1 MKETP
6 DQDMPEGWQDEL
18 FSLPA
23 SPEYALKAI
32 LAADKLPPS
41 EHSKALENPEPPTS

>member
-1 MKETP
+1 MKENP

-32 LAADKLPPS
+32 FAAGKPPPS
-41 EHSKALENPEPPTS
+41 EHSKALETPETTTS